1 MIVEHRANWL
11 MKASYNISNLKRF
24 KRMLQKF
31 IICGLL
37 FVMVLIFG
45 CAIQPV
51 NPGGHTAP
59 HIAAPVMP
67 DGTNA
72 VVSSMQTLG
81 GYTLKPAD
89 PIYVRFSGIV
99 EQQALELVID
109 ENGEIDL
116 LHIDEPVVA
125 AGLTTSELEDKI
137 ERLYIDGGIY
147 KNVSVNVTMTAKLY
161 YVQGEVNAPGQMQL
175 VSGTTLMQAIAGARG
190 LTPFASKKVTITRQ
204 GKIYTFNW
212 KKLEKDPTLD
222 VTIEAGDVIKVWQS
236 WY

>member
-1 MIVEHRANWL
+1 
-11 MKASYNISNLKRF
+11 
-24 KRMLQKF
+24 MLHKF
-31 IICGLL
+31 NICGLL
-37 FVMVLIFG
+37 LTLILVSG
-45 CAIQPV
+45 CTIQPV
-51 NPGGHTAP
+51 NPGGHVAP
-59 HIAAPVMP
+59 PIAAPIVSE
-67 DGTNA
+67 GTNA
-72 VVSSMQTLG
+72 PAVSTHTLG
-81 GYTLKPAD
+81 AYKLKPAD
-89 PIYVRFSGIV
+89 PIFVRFSGV
-99 EQQALELVID
+99 MEQQALELVID

-116 LHIDEPVVA
+116 LHINEPVVA